1 MSIQAVAWALE
12 QDLPARPKL
21 VLVSI
26 ANHADHRTGYCYL
39 RADTIAEEA
48 SCSVRGVHNFI
59 GDLVRNGF
67 IRREHKRAVDGKQRA
82 NDYWILFSRA
92 ADVKW
97 VGDRAG
103 ASDDAE
109 PEETSIS
116 CEPDARRALGEIE
129 AEAPPEPAENAH
141 RALGPDAPACTRKSL
156 DEPSKTNPEKSA
168 APNPFAAAPRSYK
181 APPIAPDIQGATHVQ
196 TATRLFVIKG
206 TRGWDAWMAYRKRT
220 KGMDTNPTYRKQV
233 TINGVLCWRDGWDFP
248 TLFPP
253 GQRAE
258 SESSEEG
265 SGSDPPL
272 KNTA

>member
-12 QDLPARPKL
+12 QPAIPARPKL

-39 RADTIAEEA
+39 RADTIADEA
-48 SCSVRGVHNFI
+48 ACSVRGVHNFI

-67 IRREHKRAVDGKQRA
+67 IRREHKRGADGKQRA
-82 NDYWILFSRA
+82 NDYWIIFDRA
-92 ADVKW
+92 LDAKW
-97 VGDRAG
+97 IGDRQAG
-103 ASDDAE
+103 EADE
-109 PEETSIS
+109 PAIS
-116 CEPDARRALGEIE
+116 GEPDAPGAPGESE
-129 AEAPPEPAENAH
+129 AEPPPEPVDNAPG
-141 RALGPDAPACTRKSL
+141 ALGPDAHGCTRKSL

-168 APNPFAAAPRSYK
+168 RANPFATAPRSYK

-253 GQRAE
+253 GERAE
-258 SESSEEG
+258 RESSEEG
-265 SGSDPPL
+265 SGSDPPI